1 MILFDYDRASYLM
14 EAHGIDVLLP
24 HTLLNAGYFA
34 DHWKHELTS
43 SIGSYLLGDGGTPYS
58 LLVGL
63 PRDQR
68 IEPFVTCRTGGEES
82 DMFQHEVWI
91 KDKRFWGPVLPNR
104 EASSPFAPYDKVYDN
119 PIEAAADTLR
129 DRGLDRATIG
139 VEMRFLG
146 VEPYSRLRGL
156 LPDATFVDALPMLS
170 ELRMVKTAEEVRRM
184 RFVAQATQDATE
196 AMFAV
201 VEEGTTGY
209 DVERML
215 AVNHWKAGVR
225 HQWIITCLG
234 PTGTK
239 IINPSDTPARRGEIV
254 RVDAGADYKH
264 YQSDISRV
272 ACLGEPTTELLNV
285 HNAMRNVMQAVI
297 ETIKPGVVCEDV
309 YAVGQRVFDSEGYDS
324 FLTIMAHGLGR
335 DLHELP
341 LAKRGDKTVIEA
353 GMVFCIEPV
362 TIVDGLGVIAIED
375 EILVTPDG
383 CESLSWKGRELYVV
397 E

>member
-1 MILFDYDRASYLM
+1 MILFDYDRATYLM

-43 SIGSYLLGDGGTPYS
+43 SIGSYLLGDGGTPYL

-63 PRDQR
+63 PRNQR

-82 DMFQHEVWI
+82 DMFQHKVWI
-91 KDKRFWGPVLPNR
+91 EDKRFWGPVLPNR
-104 EASSPFAPYDKVYDN
+104 EASSPFAPYDRVYGD

-129 DRGLDRATIG
+129 DRGLDCVTIG
-139 VEMRFLG
+139 VEKRFLG
-146 VEPYSRLRGL
+146 VEPYDRLRSL
-156 LPDATFVDALPMLS
+156 LPNAAFVDALPMLS

-184 RFVAQATQDATE
+184 RVVAEATQDATE
-196 AMFAV
+196 ATFAAI
-201 VEEGTTGY
+201 EEGSTGF

-215 AVNHWKAGVR
+215 ATNHWRMGVR

-239 IINPSDTPARRGEIV
+239 IINPSDTPVRRGEIV
-254 RVDAGADYKH
+254 RVDAGADYRH
-264 YQSDISRV
+264 YQSDVSRV
-272 ACLGEPTTELLNV
+272 ACLGEPSSELLNV
-285 HNAMRNVMQAVI
+285 HTAMRKVMHAVI
-297 ETIKPGVVCEDV
+297 EAIRPGVVCEHV
-309 YAVGQRVFDSEGYDS
+309 HAIGQSVFDSEGYDN

-341 LAKRGDKTVIEA
+341 LARRGDKTVIQA
-353 GMVFCIEPV
+353 GMVFCIEPA
-362 TIVDGLGVIAIED
+362 TMVDGLGVIAIED
-375 EILVTPDG
+375 EILVTRDG
-383 CESLSWKGRELYVV
+383 CDPLSWKGRELYVI